1 MELTVN
7 SLKRFIEDP
16 VWREFSKE
24 LKEMRTNVLEGMCTE
39 TDPNAMLKMS
49 GRAEALKD
57 LIEWP
62 DVQLSVIEFDE
73 SKQQKGG
80 N

>member
-7 SLKRFIEDP
+7 SLKRFIEDS

-39 TDPNAMLKMS
+39 VDPNNMLKMS
-49 GRAEALKD
+49 GRAEVLKD

-62 DVQLSVIEFDE
+62 EVQLSVLEFDE
-73 SKQQKGG
+73 NKQSEGG